1 MCQAGTLLSSHGPL
15 CPLTHR
21 MTELGCPVHTNTRS
35 ILLASV
41 LTFFRLP
48 SPFSPSSAGKEEFVA
63 TFKGNEFFCY
73 DLSHNPIQS
82 STDEITL
89 SFRTLQRNGLML
101 HTGKSADYVNLS
113 LKSGAV
119 WLVINLGSGAFEALV
134 EPVNGKFNDNTWHD
148 IRVTRNL
155 RQVSGCHPPSWS
167 CRGKW
172 VGQEEGLDF
181 LEGRTINLEFA
192 CLG

>member
-1 MCQAGTLLSSHGPL
+1 MLHKPCGF
-15 CPLTHR
+15 LTPCS
-21 MTELGCPVHTNTRS
+21 TPP
-35 ILLASV
+35 
-41 LTFFRLP
+41 FP
-48 SPFSPSSAGKEEFVA
+48 SPCVSSAGKEEFVA

-134 EPVNGKFNDNTWHD
+134 EPVNGKFNDNNWHD

-155 RQVSGCHPPSWS
+155 RQVSGCCPCSLS
-167 CRGKW
+167 
-172 VGQEEGLDF
+172 
-181 LEGRTINLEFA
+181 T
-192 CLG
+192 